1 VSFYGYHDTVKGSIY
16 SFKQVD
22 LRMIGESLG
31 LGFYYFFIGID
42 KVKKNEEIKN
52 STLPKF
58 ISEKEK
64 NLYKNSLKML

>member
-1 VSFYGYHDTVKGSIY
+1 
-16 SFKQVD
+16 
-22 LRMIGESLG
+22 MIGESLG

-42 KVKKNEEIKN
+42 KVRKNEEIKN